1 MASAQPPGTP
11 ALGTGHRV
19 RKPRPGG
26 GSRDSQ
32 RDHRHAGEEDASPRR
47 PRARTQKWGRAGGNA
62 CCSLELPSACGGRG
76 AGSCAGARL
85 LWFPLVSLDALGS
98 CHPLST
104 QRGQGLQ
111 SQQGP
116 NAQLGW
122 EAHGHTVARD
132 TGPALA
138 RPQSPG
144 GKPAHR
150 PWDSNEGHPRCC
162 PIITP
167 PPHPGRATAACEED
181 PQSRTITGSLPAPPP
196 TKCPSFSK
204 SLLLSEPRFP
214 HLENETKHIPSLVP
228 VKCRTVP
235 VTVPYDYSLG

>member
-1 MASAQPPGTP
+1 M
-11 ALGTGHRV
+11 RV
-19 RKPRPGG
+19 RKTRPW
-26 GSRDSQ
+26 
-32 RDHRHAGEEDASPRR
+32 SP
-47 PRARTQKWGRAGGNA
+47 PGCQPTTAWVRTQKRGRAGGNA
-62 CCSLELPSACGGRG
+62 CRSLELPSARGGRG
-76 AGSCAGARL
+76 AGGCAGVHL

-122 EAHGHTVARD
+122 EAHGHTAARD

-138 RPQSPG
+138 WPQSPG

-150 PWDSNEGHPRCC
+150 PWDSNEGHPHCC

-181 PQSRTITGSLPAPPP
+181 PQSRTVTGSLPAPPP

-204 SLLLSEPRFP
+204 SRLLSEPQFS
-214 HLENETKHIPSLVP
+214 HLENETKHIPSLVS

-235 VTVPYDYSLG
+235 VTVPS